1 MQDGWAP
8 VSQAAVAA
16 PLSKGQQPQPGNNNM
31 AALYFV
37 GYIVAISFI
46 VLQLV
51 CVNAEAAC
59 KTALKPQSL
68 L

>member
-8 VSQAAVAA
+8 VSEAATSA
-16 PLSKGQQPQPGNNNM
+16 PLTKGEQPQPGNNQF

-37 GYIVAISFI
+37 GYILCISFI

-51 CVNAEAAC
+51 CDWLAHDM
-59 KTALKPQSL
+59 LSG
-68 L
+68 